1 MRRWIC
7 VLVRWSW
14 NDSCKSRASQSE
26 RRLQTSNESGPELSD
41 RARNQAN
48 ELVFLQLTGLQE
60 IHSTWQW
67 SAGRNFEHTCIAR
80 GKKRTPLKAAVV
92 CRSGFKKFLQKR
104 KTEVLRG
111 SSPASRRALKH
122 ASAFIADAHVAMWAL
137 KSNIAKG
144 FAPTT
149 SQCWEE
155 RRKQLAPRHGHAAE
169 RSAAASKD
177 KDIKNWG
184 NRWRVLWRFKY
195 GKLRTRERHDIA
207 DLRDKALPEGN

>member
-48 ELVFLQLTGLQE
+48 ELVFLQFTGLQE

-92 CRSGFKKFLQKR
+92 CRSGAR
-104 KTEVLRG
+104 SSCRRERG
-111 SSPASRRALKH
+111 
-122 ASAFIADAHVAMWAL
+122 
-137 KSNIAKG
+137 N
-144 FAPTT
+144 PT
-149 SQCWEE
+149 
-155 RRKQLAPRHGHAAE
+155 RQLACNALGIEACVRFHCRRPRSYVGIE
-169 RSAAASKD
+169 KQ
-177 KDIKNWG
+177 
-184 NRWRVLWRFKY
+184 Y
-195 GKLRTRERHDIA
+195 RERICAHHISMLGRTSKTPGTA
-207 DLRDKALPEGN
+207 TRPRG